1 MKSLMSFLIA
11 VALTLWKLSCKGC
24 KVVWPLCFLHS
35 REQWLF
41 CPCIVL
47 VLGAVYSTILLTG
60 QRFNSGHLAFQL
72 VTQKCC
78 HTKYWQV
85 AGAYS
90 MLFWVQRQT
99 QSCWQRLLCTDIEA
113 GFHLENMSRF
123 DVPRSHSIVMLSY
136 PWYLYTVHEGL
147 FAVIWPI
154 FWQVILQR
162 AAADIG
168 KESDRGMTCNKCPQ
182 LELNHGSCMW
192 CEFFP
197 IGQQVTCNR
206 GCHPQLWWSSRWL
219 SCSCNFKGKYFILS
233 VCVVLWAFY
242 SLFW

>member
-1 MKSLMSFLIA
+1 MVYFGCNVWRSHLFSTMENCLVSAMKSLMSFLIA
-11 VALTLWKLSCKGC
+11 VALTLSKLSCKGC

-147 FAVIWPI
+147 FAVIWPH
-154 FWQVILQR
+154 FLTGDS
-162 AAADIG
+162 A
-168 KESDRGMTCNKCPQ
+168 K
-182 LELNHGSCMW
+182 
-192 CEFFP
+192 
-197 IGQQVTCNR
+197 
-206 GCHPQLWWSSRWL
+206 SSRRHREGEW
-219 SCSCNFKGKYFILS
+219 
-233 VCVVLWAFY
+233 
-242 SLFW
+242 